1 VDRAS
6 AHYLKSLD
14 PVLYRNLLYL
24 RDYSGDV
31 SDLGLDFTTVNNDLG
46 ETRVVELKPHGNNIQ
61 VTNENRLE
69 YIQRLADLKLNVQLK
84 KQCCSF
90 REGLDSVVPL
100 LWLKLFN
107 HNELQ
112 VIVGGDTQE
121 IDLSDLKAHTVY
133 GGEFTAD
140 HPTVNLF
147 WKILNTFT
155 DTQKKMLLKFV
166 TSCSR
171 PPLLGFKVCIFFY

>member
-1 VDRAS
+1 
-6 AHYLKSLD
+6 
-14 PVLYRNLLYL
+14 
-24 RDYSGDV
+24 
-31 SDLGLDFTTVNNDLG
+31 
-46 ETRVVELKPHGNNIQ
+46 VELKPHGNNIQ

-133 GGEFTAD
+133 GGFC
-140 HPTVNLF
+140 LR
-147 WKILNTFT
+147 
-155 DTQKKMLLKFV
+155 LL
-166 TSCSR
+166 
-171 PPLLGFKVCIFFY
+171 L